1 MKDILFFELIRIAI
15 GRQESFSHTP
25 TDEEWREL
33 FAEAKRQT
41 LVGVLY
47 EGLSHIS
54 ADQKPPHQLLINW
67 HATVQKIILD
77 NKRVNHDT
85 VWVSER
91 WERLG

>member
-54 ADQKPPHQLLINW
+54 ARDTCVRGVPVTYIFFSCFIELKSKTR
-67 HATVQKIILD
+67 AFE
-77 NKRVNHDT
+77 KRVQIPART
-85 VWVSER
+85 
-91 WERLG
+91 